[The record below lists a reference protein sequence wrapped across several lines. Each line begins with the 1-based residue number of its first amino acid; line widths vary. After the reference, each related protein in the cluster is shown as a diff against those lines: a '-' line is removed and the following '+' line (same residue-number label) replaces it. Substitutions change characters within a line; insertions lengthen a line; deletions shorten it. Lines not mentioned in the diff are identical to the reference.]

1 VTGGGVKASAPRCD
15 RTESSVFAQAATARC
30 RNGDTRH
37 EP

>member
-1 VTGGGVKASAPRCD
+1 MTGAGVKASALRRD
-15 RTESSVFAQAATARC
+15 RTESSACAPAATARC